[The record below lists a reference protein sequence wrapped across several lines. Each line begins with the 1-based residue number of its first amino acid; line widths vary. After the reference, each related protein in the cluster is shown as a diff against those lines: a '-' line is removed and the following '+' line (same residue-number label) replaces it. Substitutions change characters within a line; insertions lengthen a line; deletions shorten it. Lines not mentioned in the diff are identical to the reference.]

1 MPSSAMMM
9 SSLQEEH
16 ALMTTLLDLLRQEQR
31 LLLAADTEQ
40 LTTLTAHKAQLVA
53 QLGNCATQRHAVLAA
68 SGFAQAEQG
77 MDGWLARADP
87 APAAPLWSALLALT
101 REAKEQNRINGMLV
115 NKQLAHTQGAL
126 NTLRPTTQG
135 GGFYGPS
142 GQTTAGAASRRF
154 VVG

>member
-1 MPSSAMMM
+1 MSSATMM
-9 SSLQEEH
+9 SSLQDEH
-16 ALMTTLLDLLRQEQR
+16 TLMTTLLDLLRQEQR

-40 LTTLTAHKAQLVA
+40 LTALTAHKAQLVT
-53 QLGNCATQRHAVLAA
+53 QLGNCAAQRHAALAA
-68 SGFAQAEQG
+68 AGFAQAEEG
-77 MDGWLARADP
+77 MDAWLAAAGPVD
-87 APAAPLWSALLALT
+87 AAPRWSALLALT

-142 GQTTAGAASRRF
+142 GQTTSGAASRRF